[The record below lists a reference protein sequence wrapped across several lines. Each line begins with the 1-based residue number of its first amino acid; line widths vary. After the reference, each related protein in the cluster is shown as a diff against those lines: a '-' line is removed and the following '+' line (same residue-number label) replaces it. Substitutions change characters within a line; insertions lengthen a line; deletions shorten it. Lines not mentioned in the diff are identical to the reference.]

1 MIVQAL
7 YNRIYWWLYY
17 IVIYHIICIVL
28 CYIIVYHVIYHLYI
42 YVIHTYIYINNI
54 YHCFH
59 RTQSTPVTASES
71 CVQTVFSHPRLP
83 RGSADLPTA
92 QALRRMASHIWHVPF
107 SGHVFSP
114 LIRLVFVS
122 FTRYFAGF
130 GSLRIVVLSYW
141 RPLSLFIH
149 VGLFFSS
156 RGLLYC

>member
-1 MIVQAL
+1 MTVQAL
-7 YNRIYWWLYY
+7 YNRNADDYIILLYIILFVLYY
-17 IVIYHIICIVL
+17 MILLYIMLYIMYIYIL
-28 CYIIVYHVIYHLYI
+28 YTYLYI
-42 YVIHTYIYINNI
+42 YIYTNNI

-114 LIRLVFVS
+114 VIRLVFVS
-122 FTRYFAGF
+122 FTRYFTGF
-130 GSLRIVVLSYW
+130 GSLRIVVLSY
-141 RPLSLFIH
+141 
-149 VGLFFSS
+149 
-156 RGLLYC
+156 